1 MTVVNNRHLAI
12 EGFVL
17 ILILAAFVEWFIAPV
32 RAEALKL
39 DQPAPE
45 IAAGSAGSRMNWI
58 NSTPLTMAGLKGRVV
73 LVEFWTYG

>member
-32 RAEALKL
+32 RAESLKL

-45 IAAGSAGSRMNWI
+45 IAAASRMNWI